1 MHDVSALERVC
12 PSFPLNFETFVQTIT
27 QSFGDRS
34 LKNLEIAIDDSREQ
48 LENCRTLVNMM
59 NVTFLTKDELFQ
71 LANIVYE
78 CSKKGKEAEK
88 ALARILKDIHGY
100 SEDVFG
106 FVWDKIYMSP
116 EGGLA

>member
-1 MHDVSALERVC
+1 MHDVAALERVA

-27 QSFGDRS
+27 QAFGDRS

-48 LENCRTLVNMM
+48 LENCRTLINMM
-59 NVTFLTKDELFQ
+59 NVKFLSKDELYQ
-71 LANIVYE
+71 LANIVYH
-78 CSKKGKEAEK
+78 CSKKSQTAEK
-88 ALARILKDIHGY
+88 ALAKILKDIHGY